1 MSKFGDES
9 EFDRFLEI
17 LAPIAPAIV
26 PLQPGKKIPA
36 VRWKDIGSGV
46 RVQDFADTEARAIL
60 TGTRSGGIVVLDI
73 DVRNGGLESLER
85 LENEIGILPDTLTV
99 RSPTGG
105 LHIYI
110 RSLDIPRKT
119 VAGVFPGVDVRGEG
133 GIAVVPGS
141 VHAKG
146 GIYRIEDV
154 PPC

>member
-46 RVQDFADTEARAIL
+46 RVQDFHDTEARAIL
-60 TGTRSGGIVVLDI
+60 TGPRSGGIFVI
-73 DVRNGGLESLER
+73 DVDIRAGGLESLER
-85 LENEIGILPDTLTV
+85 LENEHGALPQTLTV

-105 LHIYI
+105 IHIYLVHPNPSGV
-110 RSLDIPRKT
+110 RSVGGYR
-119 VAGVFPGVDVRGEG
+119 PGIDLRGAG

-141 VHAKG
+141 VHPKG

-154 PPC
+154 P